1 MEFKRDKEYFV
12 HLKGKTFPS
21 RVIVSMLIK
30 DVHGKITAI
39 EVVSLDNPEL
49 MKCPIQIDSIL
60 STVEPV
66 SNLDMFK
73 MWTHYNNSINNPDI
87 FSAEYVIAYKQTV
100 KNTIKK
106 RSYVQYGTGKLE
118 KFDYDKMYEML
129 DIDDSKFSYEIGKEY
144 PLQNGSIVKILGR
157 TETIGYECLICSDG
171 KYRYDRSTNPVCDGR
186 CTGTCTEFT
195 NEFNLMNDSHGNRYE
210 LHKEFLG
217 KFGSEEKNKE
227 QLWKNE
233 DWSLFLK
240 EHNLLTID
248 DMVGVIYES

>member
-1 MEFKRDKEYFV
+1 M
-12 HLKGKTFPS
+12 
-21 RVIVSMLIK
+21 
-30 DVHGKITAI
+30 
-39 EVVSLDNPEL
+39 
-49 MKCPIQIDSIL
+49 
-60 STVEPV
+60 
-66 SNLDMFK
+66 
-73 MWTHYNNSINNPDI
+73 
-87 FSAEYVIAYKQTV
+87 
-100 KNTIKK
+100 
-106 RSYVQYGTGKLE
+106 E

-195 NEFNLMNDSHGNRYE
+195 NEFNLMNDSYGNRYE
-210 LHKEFLG
+210 LHKEFLD

-227 QLWKNE
+227 QLWKNK